1 MLFPKFSG
9 HSLNMVAIMLRVSFS
24 ILLELTLIEFSILK
38 YLTEFIWKRV
48 PPIDHE
54 FVPLFLQLTNFV
66 LSCLLG
72 FVEIISMK
80 VEVYEKIIEDFH
92 FQKYNKNM
100 AVANSRCLLFISR
113 LLIAILVCTS
123 KALKSLLKL
132 LSGFP

>member
-1 MLFPKFSG
+1 MLFPEFSG
-9 HSLNMVAIMLRVSFS
+9 HTLNMVAIMLRVSFS
-24 ILLELTLIEFSILK
+24 ILLQLTLIEFSILK

-54 FVPLFLQLTNFV
+54 FVPFFLQLTNLT

-100 AVANSRCLLFISR
+100 AVANSRYVLSIR
-113 LLIAILVCTS
+113 VCTF
-123 KALKSLLKL
+123 LKIAMIYTS
-132 LSGFP
+132 